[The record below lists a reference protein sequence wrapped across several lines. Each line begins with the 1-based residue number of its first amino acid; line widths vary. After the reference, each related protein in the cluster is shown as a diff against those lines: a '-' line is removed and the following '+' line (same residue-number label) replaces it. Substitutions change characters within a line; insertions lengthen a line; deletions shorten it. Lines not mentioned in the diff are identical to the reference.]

1 MKGSSI
7 KNKSASNKVVTID
20 LSNNVDNH
28 QINNNYLNSFKK
40 NDKKKQIELKSKI
53 DIQMNYNSKGNNFK
67 SEKVVKRIMVGSPI
81 INLNLL
87 EENKLIPSISRSKEK
102 VKKTFS
108 EIHKNLSS
116 LEISEKEDEE
126 EKVFRNSKTYQKA
139 TKVVNMKP
147 YEMKEDKNYK
157 TISKFYQDNEY
168 CCKSNRNLNDFKPNS
183 IKRANNN
190 FQNSMNQI
198 ENRVEFQF
206 EKDPSI
212 NKVLNLGFTSLL
224 ENYNKLKSDF
234 GFLNE
239 TCNEYL
245 KVIEILKAVILS
257 HQVYFYLE
265 IE

>member
-1 MKGSSI
+1 MEIFRNIIQNTNDI
-7 KNKSASNKVVTID
+7 KNIVDKFYASLRKFYSD
-20 LSNNVDNH
+20 DNLVNIFDEMIT
-28 QINNNYLNSFKK
+28 Q
-40 NDKKKQIELKSKI
+40 
-53 DIQMNYNSKGNNFK
+53 G
-67 SEKVVKRIMVGSPI
+67 
-81 INLNLL
+81 INLKLL
-87 EENKLIPSISRSKEK
+87 IDELPNQTLLFEHIFLNIFMEYIHLIDM
-102 VKKTFS
+102 
-108 EIHKNLSS
+108 KNTMK
-116 LEISEKEDEE
+116 EKEDEE